1 MQAYKGSGDVDPFI
15 LNLGT
20 IWKKSGQLDVPRK
33 LYPRYPFNR
42 RRGGFQGQ
50 SGQFGE
56 EENLL
61 PKT

>member
-1 MQAYKGSGDVDPFI
+1 ME
-15 LNLGT
+15 
-20 IWKKSGQLDVPRK
+20 KSGKLDVPRK
-33 LYPRYPFNR
+33 LYAWYPFNR
-42 RRGGFQGQ
+42 RRGGLQGQ